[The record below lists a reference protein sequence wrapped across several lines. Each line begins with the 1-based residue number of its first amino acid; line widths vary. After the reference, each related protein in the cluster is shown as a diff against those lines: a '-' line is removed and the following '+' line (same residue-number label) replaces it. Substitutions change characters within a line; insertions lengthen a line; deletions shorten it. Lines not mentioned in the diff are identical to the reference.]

1 MGLFKTTDKGT
12 TDPSELLLEKYGIK
26 LKDDVD
32 ADASAET
39 KTKNKTKKN

>member
-26 LKDDVD
+26 LKEDEKTEQTK
-32 ADASAET
+32 SKKSET
-39 KTKNKTKKN
+39 KKK